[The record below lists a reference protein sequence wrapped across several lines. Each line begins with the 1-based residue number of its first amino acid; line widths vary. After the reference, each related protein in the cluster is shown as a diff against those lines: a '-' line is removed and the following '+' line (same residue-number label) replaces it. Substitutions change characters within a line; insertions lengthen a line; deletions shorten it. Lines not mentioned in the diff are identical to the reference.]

1 MKELDFF
8 KDAEEA
14 RKHKH
19 LVANRLEGKIREF
32 LSQNQ
37 FTWLVLV
44 NGICFKGNWGPQF
57 NKQQIKGRPF
67 KFIQNKEKP
76 VWMMFKKS
84 TFNMIYIEEIVTKNL
99 ELSYI
104 GKELNKII
112 VLPNENVSLEM
123 VGKNLFMRNS

>member
-1 MKELDFF
+1 
-8 KDAEEA
+8 
-14 RKHKH
+14 
-19 LVANRLEGKIREF
+19 
-32 LSQNQ
+32 
-37 FTWLVLV
+37 
-44 NGICFKGNWGPQF
+44 
-57 NKQQIKGRPF
+57 
-67 KFIQNKEKP
+67 
-76 VWMMFKKS
+76 MMFKKS